1 MLKKIDTSGFIFDNK
16 SLIKLIIPL
25 LIEQFLTL
33 AVGLAD
39 SIMVSSVGEAA
50 VSAVSLVDTVMI
62 LIINVFAAISAGGAI
77 VAGQAIGQK
86 NQKKGSEV
94 TEQVLLISV
103 IFSIVVMALMYAMKS
118 FILNIVFG
126 KIEADVMSNA
136 NKYILIT
143 TASVP
148 FIAIY
153 NVGAAIYRGMGN
165 SRTPMITSF
174 VSNIVNIAGNAVFI
188 YALKW
193 GIEGAAVPTLVSR
206 IISGITMLIL
216 IGRKSNVLHVRNYI
230 IRPNWRTIRQILHI
244 GIPYGLENSMFQL
257 GKIIVISLVSTFG
270 TSSIT
275 ANAVSN
281 NICAFAILGGMASN
295 YALSAVAAQCVGA
308 GDYKQ
313 VRYYTRKIMSVSYI
327 STVMMNVLIILALPL
342 IMRAYNLSNDTAE
355 YARNII
361 IFHAIC
367 ASIIWPAAFTLPS
380 SLRASNDVN
389 YSMIVSIISMWIFR
403 VGCSYLL
410 AYAFDLGVYSV
421 WIAMVIDWIVRAVFF
436 IARYRTDKW
445 QKLKVTVKTNVDFDT
460 DNLIFDDEL
469 NDKDNDY
476 GEGSEK

>member
-1 MLKKIDTSGFIFDNK
+1 MIKKIDTSGFLFNNK

-62 LIINVFAAISAGGAI
+62 LIIIVFAAIAAGGAI
-77 VAGQAIGQK
+77 VAGQALGQK
-86 NQKKGSEV
+86 NQEKGSEV

-103 IFSIVVMALMYAMKS
+103 VFSIVVMALMYAMKS

-153 NVGAAIYRGMGN
+153 NVGAAIYRGMGD
-165 SRTPMITSF
+165 SKTPMVTSF
-174 VSNIVNIAGNAVFI
+174 VSNLINIAGNATLI
-188 YALKW
+188 YGFKW
-193 GIEGAAVPTLVSR
+193 GIEGAATPTLIAR

-216 IGRKSNVLHVRNYI
+216 IGKKSNILHVRKYI
-230 IRPNWRTIRQILHI
+230 IRPNWTRIKQILHI

-270 TSSIT
+270 TPSIT

-308 GDYKQ
+308 GDYRQ
-313 VRYYTRKIMSVSYI
+313 VRYYTKKIISVAYI
-327 STVMMNVLIILALPL
+327 STVLMNIVIVVALPL
-342 IMRAYNLSNDTAE
+342 IMRVYNLSSDTAE

-367 ASIIWPAAFTLPS
+367 ASIVWPAAFTLPS
-380 SLRASNDVN
+380 GLRAANDVTF
-389 YSMIVSIISMWIFR
+389 SMIVSVISMWAFR

-410 AYAFDLGVYSV
+410 AYVFKLGVYSV
-421 WIAMVIDWIVRAVFF
+421 WIAMIIDWIVRAIFF
-436 IARYRTDKW
+436 VARYRTDKW
-445 QKLKVTVKTNVDFDT
+445 QRFKVNVKSNCDGQDFVNTSDDVFEN
-460 DNLIFDDEL
+460 DNE
-469 NDKDNDY
+469 NSA
-476 GEGSEK
+476 E